1 MHWFAEKL
9 ADVATSNP
17 VDLSSQSRATESAS
31 TKWIRSPNEELIQ
44 LHTEFRVPSWR
55 IKLVRTWD
63 SSMYLWRTPAS
74 FPSLTSRH
82 RGNNSIVNINDWNCA
97 NTRSIRIHR
106 HQNTLNF
113 AASLP
118 TPAVSLVCSLGLL
131 YVSVCSWKIGS
142 RTFPRCSRKS
152 PEYPET
158 DANALMRHLHP
169 RDVTQ
174 ICRVSPGHY
183 CIYAV
188 ADISRPGQEQQEQV
202 EARVSDGG

>member
-1 MHWFAEKL
+1 NFMFHREESRWSKL
-9 ADVATSNP
+9 RLEYVSVADAGTSI
-17 VDLSSQSRATESAS
+17 LSILDITTQ
-31 TKWIRSPNEELIQ
+31 
-44 LHTEFRVPSWR
+44 
-55 IKLVRTWD
+55 
-63 SSMYLWRTPAS
+63 
-74 FPSLTSRH
+74 
-82 RGNNSIVNINDWNCA
+82 GNNSIDCA

-106 HQNTLNF
+106 HQNTLYF
-113 AASLP
+113 APSHPPQP
-118 TPAVSLVCSLGLL
+118 TPPQPLLSFARSVCYMFLL
-131 YVSVCSWKIGS
+131 VCSWKIGS

-158 DANALMRHLHP
+158 DANALMRHLQP

-183 CIYAV
+183 CIYTA